1 VIRMIRLFR
10 FAPLLA
16 AIALGSVA
24 LAASPKYLCGLTG
37 KVSSKCC
44 CVQRGSKLLC
54 QYTGKT
60 LDKCCCT
67 TK

>member
-1 VIRMIRLFR
+1 MTNTTKWL
-10 FAPLLA
+10 ALLMSLV
-16 AIALGSVA
+16 LGSVA
-24 LAASPKYLCGLTG
+24 SAASPKYVCGLTG

-44 CVQRGSKLLC
+44 CVQKAGKLVC
-54 QYTGKT
+54 QNTGKT